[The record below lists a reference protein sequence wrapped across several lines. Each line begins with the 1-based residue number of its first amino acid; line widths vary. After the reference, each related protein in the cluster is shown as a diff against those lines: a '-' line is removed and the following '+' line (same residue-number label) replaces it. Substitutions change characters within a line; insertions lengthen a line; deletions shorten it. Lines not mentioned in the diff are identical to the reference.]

1 LKDTDPDVLRSW
13 AESEQGLAPTRER
26 AARIAKS
33 MAGTKR
39 AVAAAAA
46 ELPFEAEPGWYLRTV
61 AQLREKR

>member
-1 LKDTDPDVLRSW
+1 VKETDPDALRSW

-33 MAGTKR
+33 MAPVKR

-46 ELPFEAEPGWYLRTV
+46 ELPFEAEPSGYLRTV
-61 AQLREKR
+61 VELKGTR